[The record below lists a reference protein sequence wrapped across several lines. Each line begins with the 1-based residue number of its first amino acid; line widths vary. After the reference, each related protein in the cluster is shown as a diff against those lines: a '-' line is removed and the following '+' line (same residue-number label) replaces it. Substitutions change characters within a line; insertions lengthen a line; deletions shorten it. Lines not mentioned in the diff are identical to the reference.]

1 MVSQK
6 IEAMKQWTRP
16 TSITDIRSILGLSG
30 YYRRFVEGFSSIVS
44 PMTRLTQKMVKFQL
58 SDHWEKKLTK
68 LKTRLTTTL
77 VLTLPEDLDS
87 YVIYCDASRVCLGC
101 VLIH

>member
-30 YYRRFVEGFSSIVS
+30 YYRRFVEGFSSIAS
-44 PMTRLTQKMVKFQL
+44 PLTGLIQKVVKFQW
-58 SDHWEKKLTK
+58 SNDSEKSFAKW
-68 LKTRLTTTL
+68 KTRLTTTL
-77 VLTLPEDLDS
+77 VLTLLEGSDG
-87 YVIYCDASRVCLGC
+87 YFFYCDASRLT
-101 VLIH
+101 